1 MPNSTSRSPWRTLR
15 AALFWGGPIL
25 LWAVVL
31 FYGGAEGA
39 RYETS
44 WQWIQN
50 ALRLLCPEHAPPGDG
65 SIIQVDVSMY
75 QINGALRRV
84 AHIVG
89 YAVLSALVVR
99 FFQRGEPRLKRSS
112 LIAAV
117 LLGLL
122 YMGFDELHRLIQP
135 NRHAKW
141 LDLYLNLGGVA
152 LTLAGTVL
160 YFGWKEWER
169 RLFPPPEA

>member
-1 MPNSTSRSPWRTLR
+1 MPDSSTRSFVSKLGG
-15 AALFWGGPIL
+15 ALLWGGPIL
-25 LWAVVL
+25 LWGIAL

-44 WQWIQN
+44 WRWIQTV
-50 ALRLLCPEHAPPGDG
+50 LRLLCPEHAPPGDPDVV
-65 SIIQVDVSMY
+65 QVDVSMY
-75 QINGALRRV
+75 QINGALRRI

-99 FFQRGEPRLKRSS
+99 FFQRGEKRLKRSS

-117 LLGLL
+117 ILGIL
-122 YMGFDELHRLIQP
+122 YMGADELHRLIQP

-141 LDLYLNLGGVA
+141 LDLFLNLGGVA
-152 LTLAGTVL
+152 LTLLLTVL
-160 YFGWKEWER
+160 YFGWKSWER
-169 RLFPPPEA
+169 RFSTPPGT